1 MPVVKDFWR
10 KLQAEW
16 TRFVREKVVV
26 IHGCAAE
33 CSVVRNSLRPALE
46 SVLLR
51 QKQSRDAAISF
62 GDQPEPVTGCCGIDA
77 Q

>member
-1 MPVVKDFWR
+1 MPVVKDFRR

-16 TRFVREKVVV
+16 TRFVREKVV
-26 IHGCAAE
+26 IHGCVAE

-51 QKQSRDAAISF
+51 QKQSRDAAIGF
-62 GDQPEPVTGCCGIDA
+62 GDQPELVTGCCGIGA